1 MAEELHERPAEL
13 LQRLIRFDTTNPPGH
28 ERACVA
34 FVEGLARD
42 AGLDTKV
49 VAKDDDRPNL
59 VARLP
64 GRGVAPPLLL
74 HGHVDVV
81 TTEGQD
87 WAHDP
92 FAAEIHDGFIWG
104 RGALDMKGGVA
115 MMIAATL
122 RAAASGEPPP
132 GDVILTVLADEEA
145 GSPLGAAHLV
155 EEHAELFDGV
165 KHGIGE
171 FGGFDMEIAGKRF
184 FMVEVAEK
192 EVCWMRATVRGP
204 GGHGSLP
211 MRDGAMGR
219 LGKALQ
225 RLDRKR
231 LPVHVTPVA
240 RQMIETIAAELP
252 LHIATLLR
260 GLLQPPVTDRV
271 LDVLGDRGAPFDPLL
286 HNTVNATIVNGG
298 GKINVVPS
306 EIEVQLDGRL
316 LPGRTPGDLLCEV
329 RAAAGVDLDL
339 EIVANDPGTGEPDMA
354 LWDVLVDSLHAD
366 EPGATVVPF
375 LMPGVSDA
383 RFFARLGIQTY
394 GFLPMRLPSDLN
406 FMSLIHAAD
415 ERIPVDAVEFGT
427 NAIGRVL
434 SSPDRART
442 G

>member
-1 MAEELHERPAEL
+1 MPDDLHDQPAEL
-13 LQRLIRFDTTNPPGH
+13 LRRLIRFDTTNPPGN

-34 FVEGLARD
+34 FVEELARD
-42 AGLDTKV
+42 AGLETRI
-49 VAKDDDRPNL
+49 VAREEERPSL

-64 GRGVAPPLLL
+64 GRGDAPPLLL

-81 TTEGQD
+81 TTEGQQ
-87 WAHDP
+87 WKHDP
-92 FAAEIHDGFIWG
+92 FEAVVEDGFVWG

-132 GDVILTVLADEEA
+132 GDVLLTILSDEEA
-145 GSPLGAAHLV
+145 GSQLGAKFLV
-155 EEHAELFDGV
+155 EEHPELFEGV
-165 KHGIGE
+165 EHALGE
-171 FGGFDMEIAGKRF
+171 FGGFDMEVAGKRF
-184 FMVEVAEK
+184 FLVEVAEK
-192 EVCWMRATVRGP
+192 EVCWCRARIHGP

-211 MRDGAMGR
+211 MHGGTMAKLGR
-219 LGKALQ
+219 ALS

-240 RQMIETIAAELP
+240 RRMIETIASELP
-252 LHIATLLR
+252 LPMATPLRALLR
-260 GLLQPPVTDRV
+260 PALTDRV
-271 LDVLGDRGAPFDPLL
+271 LGVLGERGAPFDPLL
-286 HNTVNATIVNGG
+286 HNTVNATVVHGG
-298 GKINVVPS
+298 DKVNVVPS
-306 EIEVQLDGRL
+306 EVELLLDGRL
-316 LPGRTPGDLLCEV
+316 LPGQSPKDLLRELRSLLGDDVEV
-329 RAAAGVDLDL
+329 EVEL
-339 EIVANDPGTGEPDMA
+339 NDPGTGEPDMA
-354 LWDVLVDSLHAD
+354 LWDVLAGSLHAED
-366 EPGATVVPF
+366 PGATVVPF

-427 NAIGRVL
+427 RAIERVL
-434 SSPDRART
+434 AAPRP